1 MPVLT
6 KEWFGGQVVRNQT
19 ALFRTARSILKNDQD
34 AEDAVQ
40 EAILSAYASLD
51 SLREPE
57 RFKPWI
63 LRILTNKC
71 YDLCR
76 KNRPVVDLSDVEEV
90 IPASG
95 TDCTERLSLWQAVEQ
110 LPDDLRT
117 PITLFYYEDLNIR
130 QISLVLDL
138 TQAAVKTRLHRGRE
152 RLKLL
157 LGEEGTTDGSV

>member
-19 ALFRTARSILKNDQD
+19 ALFRTACTILKNDQD

-51 SLREPE
+51 TLREPE
-57 RFKPWI
+57 KFKPWI

-76 KNRPVVDLSDVEEV
+76 RKRPAVALSDVEKV
-90 IPASG
+90 LPASG
-95 TDCTERLSLWQAVEQ
+95 TDCTERLSLWQAVE
-110 LPDDLRT
+110 
-117 PITLFYYEDLNIR
+117 
-130 QISLVLDL
+130 
-138 TQAAVKTRLHRGRE
+138 
-152 RLKLL
+152 
-157 LGEEGTTDGSV
+157 